1 MKTLTSLLG
10 LAVACPA
17 IPAHAATT
25 FSFITDVWTN
35 GSNTQTGFL
44 NNATSG
50 SVTKDGVTMSFQ
62 SSIVGTA
69 DPSTRN
75 LTLDTSG
82 NPTGFILGTQD
93 DANDLGGTL
102 MHYQRWDFS
111 FSVPVILTS
120 LGLDDVD
127 SDQANLAGS
136 DGFRDAIAAEAFLS
150 QLPGAIG
157 SGQDAGFLFTP
168 DTSLSAGIIATGNG
182 QSITYAISGPAG
194 NPNNAPAYRTFLDF
208 GETPISSFSIYSFSD
223 RDNAHRVSIF
233 QGILEINPTPVPE
246 VSGVLL
252 GVLGVVPLLRRRRG

>member
-1 MKTLTSLLG
+1 MKTPTTLLG
-10 LAVACPA
+10 LAAACA
-17 IPAHAATT
+17 VMTAEGATS

-35 GSNTQTGFL
+35 GSNTQTGYL
-44 NNATSG
+44 DNATSG
-50 SVTKDGVTMSFQ
+50 TVTKEGITLTFQ
-62 SSIVGTA
+62 SSITGTA

-102 MHYQRWDFS
+102 LHYQRWDFS
-111 FSVPVILTS
+111 FSVPVILGS

-127 SDQANLAGS
+127 SDQADLSGS
-136 DGFRDAIAAEAFLS
+136 NGFRDAIAAEAFFT
-150 QLPGAIG
+150 QAPGAIG
-157 SGQDAGFLFTP
+157 NGLDAGFIFTP

-208 GETPISSFSIYSFSD
+208 GVTPISSFSIYSFSD

-233 QGILEINPTPVPE
+233 EGILEITPAPVPE
-246 VSGVLL
+246 PTGLLL
-252 GVLGVVPLLRRRRG
+252 GVMGMVPLLRRRRR

>member
-1 MKTLTSLLG
+1 MKPFTSLLG
-10 LAVACPA
+10 LAAAC
-17 IPAHAATT
+17 AAMTAEGSTT

-35 GSNTQTGFL
+35 GSDTQTGYL

-50 SVTKDGVTMSFQ
+50 TLTKDGITLTFQ

-75 LTLDTSG
+75 LTLDTTG

-102 MHYQRWDFS
+102 LHYQRWDFS
-111 FSVPVILTS
+111 FSEPVILTS

-127 SDQANLAGS
+127 SDQADLAGGN
-136 DGFRDAIAAEAFLS
+136 GFRDAMAAEAFFS
-150 QLPGAIG
+150 QLPGVIG
-157 SGQDAGFLFTP
+157 TGQDAGFLFTP

-208 GETPISSFSIYSFSD
+208 GDTPISSFSIYSFSD

-233 QGILEINPTPVPE
+233 QGILEVNPTPVPE
-246 VSGVLL
+246 VSGMLL
-252 GVLGVVPLLRRRRG
+252 GMMGMVPLLKRRRR

>member
-1 MKTLTSLLG
+1 MNKLTSLLG
-10 LAVACPA
+10 LAFACSA
-17 IPAHAATT
+17 LTAEAVTT

-35 GSNTQTGFL
+35 GSNTQTGYL

-50 SVTKDGVTMSFQ
+50 TLVKDGVTLTFQ

-93 DANDLGGTL
+93 DANDLNGTL
-102 MHYQRWDFS
+102 LHYQRWDFT
-111 FSVPVILTS
+111 FSVPVILGS

-127 SDQANLAGS
+127 SDQSNLAGGN
-136 DGFRDAIAAEAFLS
+136 GFRDAIAAEAFLT
-150 QLPGAIG
+150 LAPGSIG
-157 SGQDAGFLFTP
+157 SGIDAGFIFTQ

-208 GETPISSFSIYSFSD
+208 GDTPISSFSIYSFSD

-233 QGILEINPTPVPE
+233 QGILTITPAPVPE
-246 VSGVLL
+246 PAAALL
-252 GVLGVVPLLRRRRG
+252 GLLGLVPLLRRRR